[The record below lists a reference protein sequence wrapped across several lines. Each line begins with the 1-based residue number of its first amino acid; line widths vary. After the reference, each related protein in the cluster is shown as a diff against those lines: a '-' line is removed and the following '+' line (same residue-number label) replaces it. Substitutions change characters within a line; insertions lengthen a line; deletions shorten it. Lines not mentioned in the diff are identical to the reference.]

1 MSHDRGK
8 VMKVIH
14 HGGKASVTGSCH
26 ELFFGSQSSF
36 LIDCGQF
43 QGEDSKSLEVTF
55 SVKHICALILT
66 HAHIDH
72 IGRIPYLLAAGFNGP
87 IYCTA
92 ATAELVPLMLDDGL
106 KLQLGLSKGQ
116 RHKIVGLIKNRI
128 QVVEYGRWL
137 RVAAKNNRA
146 FEYCYIRFNPAG
158 HILGSAYVEIKL
170 PNREVAVF
178 SGDLG
183 PSNMPL
189 LPDPISPRRADY
201 LYIESTYGNRQH
213 EDVDQRALRLSEI
226 INRSLK
232 DGGTIL
238 IPAFSVGRTQE
249 LLFDIEQLIYSSDIE
264 ADIPIILDSPMA
276 ETVTRSYRRFK
287 KLWGKEAKIRL
298 ESKRHPLAFEQCIKV
313 PDHRSHQRLVNRLV
327 STGEPAIVIAASGM
341 CEGGRIVNYL
351 KALLP
356 DKRTDVIFAGYQAK
370 GTLGE
375 QLQSKPDSIVIDG
388 DEIKVNAQLHT
399 MSGYSAHADSKD
411 LLRFIEGIE
420 EKPKEVHLIHGELD
434 AQREFG
440 EVLKGKGFE
449 VVGL

>member
-1 MSHDRGK
+1 
-8 VMKVIH
+8 MKVIH
-14 HGGKASVTGSCH
+14 HGGKDSVTGSCH
-26 ELFFGSQSSF
+26 ELFFGSHSSV
-36 LIDCGQF
+36 LVDCGQF
-43 QGEDSKSLEVTF
+43 QGEAPKPLDVTF
-55 SVKHICALILT
+55 SVQSICSLILT

-72 IGRIPYLLAAGFNGP
+72 IGRIPYLLAAGFRGP

-106 KLQLGLSKGQ
+106 RLQLGLSKGQ
-116 RHKIVGLIKNRI
+116 RLKIIELIKKRI
-128 QVVEYGRWL
+128 KVVEYGRWQ
-137 RVAAKNNRA
+137 RVAAKSNA
-146 FEYCYIRFNPAG
+146 TSEYCYVRLNPAG

-183 PSNMPL
+183 PTNTPL
-189 LPDPISPRRADY
+189 QPDPISPKRADY
-201 LYIESTYGNRQH
+201 LYIESTYGNRLH
-213 EDVDQRALRLSEI
+213 EDVAQRAFRLSEI

-264 ADIPIILDSPMA
+264 GDIPIVLDSPMA
-276 ETVTRSYRRFK
+276 EKVTRSYRRFK
-287 KLWGKEAKIRL
+287 KLWGKEAKTKL
-298 ESKRHPLAFEQCIKV
+298 EAQRHPLAFEQCIKV
-313 PDHRSHQRLVNRLV
+313 LDHRSHQRLVNRLT
-327 STGEPAIVIAASGM
+327 STGEAAIVIAASGM

-375 QLQSKPDSIVIDG
+375 QLQSKPGSIVIDG

-420 EKPKEVHLIHGELD
+420 DKPKEVHLIHGEPG

-440 EVLKGKGFE
+440 EVLKRRGFE
-449 VVGL
+449 VVG